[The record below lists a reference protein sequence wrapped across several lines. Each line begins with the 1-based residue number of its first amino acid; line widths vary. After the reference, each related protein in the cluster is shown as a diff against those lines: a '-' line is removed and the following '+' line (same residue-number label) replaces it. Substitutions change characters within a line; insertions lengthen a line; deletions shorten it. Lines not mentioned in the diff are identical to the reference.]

1 MKLGKPFAA
10 TALSLSLSLTFSL
23 TFTWA
28 AAAPTGEAAGRDPM
42 LPPPDARPAAAPG
55 AAPGSA
61 ALPQARHLMVVDGVR
76 YVIEGGR
83 RRGVGDLLGGAR
95 IERIED
101 SGIVVRQGRQL
112 QRLPLYVGVV
122 KRPVTEPA
130 AAVNIAP
137 VPARPAR
144 SARAADAAPRT
155 AQALAACDAR
165 PTCMQRPGEPQ

>member
-1 MKLGKPFAA
+1 MKLGKTFAA

-101 SGIVVRQGRQL
+101 SAVVVRQGREL
-112 QRLPLYVGVV
+112 RRLPLFVGVV
-122 KRPVTEPA
+122 KLPVAEA
-130 AAVNIAP
+130 AAVSTAP
-137 VPARPAR
+137 VSAPAPARPA
-144 SARAADAAPRT
+144 DAPPRT
-155 AQALAACDAR
+155 APAPAACDAR
-165 PTCMQRPGEPQ
+165 PACKQRPGDPQ